1 MLDQLSA
8 WFPPALIDLFV
19 TSFWET
25 LVMVGISGALG
36 ALIGIPLG
44 VSLRLTDRGGVLESA
59 VFNRTVGG
67 LVNAV
72 RSTPFIILL
81 VAIIPFTRLLTGSS
95 IGTAAAV
102 VPLTLAAAPFVA
114 RLVEA
119 SLREVDSGLI
129 EAAQAMGA
137 TVPQIVF
144 KVLLPEAVPGIVAGL
159 TITLVSLTG
168 YSAMAGAIGGGGLGD
183 LGIRYGYQRFLPE
196 VMLAVVLLLI
206 VFVQAVQSLGDW
218 FVRRLS
224 HK

>member
-1 MLDQLSA
+1 MWDNFTPAMLE
-8 WFPPALIDLFV
+8 LFAG
-19 TSFWET
+19 SLWET
-25 LVMVGISGALG
+25 LVMVGVAGLVG

-44 VSLRLTDRGGVLESA
+44 VLLRLTDRGGVLQNA
-59 VFNRTVGG
+59 GINRVVGG

-81 VAIIPFTRLLTGSS
+81 VAIIPFTRLVAGSS
-95 IGTAAAV
+95 IGTAAAI
-102 VPLTLAAAPFVA
+102 VPLTLAAAPFIA

-119 SLREVDSGLI
+119 SLREVDAGLV

-137 TVPQIVF
+137 STSQIVF
-144 KVLLPEAVPGIVAGL
+144 KVLLPEALPGIVAAF

-196 VMLAVVLLLI
+196 IMLAVVVVLI
-206 VFVQAVQSLGDW
+206 AFVQAVQSLGDW
-218 FVRRLS
+218 AVRRLS

>member
-1 MLDQLSA
+1 MLEWFQLH
-8 WFPPALIDLFV
+8 FPPALIDLFIQ
-19 TSFWET
+19 SFWET
-25 LVMVGISGALG
+25 LAMVGISGLAG

-44 VSLRLTDRGGVLESA
+44 VLLRLTDRGGVLENRA
-59 VFNRTVGG
+59 FNRIVGTA
-67 LVNAV
+67 VNAV

-81 VAIIPFTRLLTGSS
+81 VAIIPFTRFIVGSS

-102 VPLTLAAAPFVA
+102 VPLTIAAAPFIA
-114 RLVEA
+114 RLVET

-137 TVPQIVF
+137 TTPQIVF

-196 VMLAVVLLLI
+196 VMVAVVLVLI
-206 VFVQAVQSLGDW
+206 FFVQAVQSLGDW
-218 FVRRLS
+218 LVRRLS

>member
-1 MLDQLSA
+1 MLEWLSRH
-8 WFPPALIDLFV
+8 FPPALIDLFV

-25 LVMVGISGALG
+25 LAMVGISGAAG
-36 ALIGIPLG
+36 ALIGVPLG
-44 VSLRLTDRGGVLESA
+44 VLLRLTDRHGVLENA
-59 VFNRTVGG
+59 AFNRTVGG

-81 VAIIPFTRLLTGSS
+81 VAIIPFTRFIVGSS

-102 VPLTLAAAPFVA
+102 VPLTIAAAPFVA
-114 RLVEA
+114 RLVET
-119 SLREVDSGLI
+119 SLREVDAGLI

-137 TVPQIVF
+137 STWQIVF

-196 VMLAVVLLLI
+196 VMLAVVLVLI
-206 VFVQAVQSLGDW
+206 VFVQLVQSLGDW
-218 FVRRLS
+218 LVRRLS

>member
-1 MLDQLSA
+1 MLESWNT
-8 WFPPALIDLFV
+8 WFPPALVALFV
-19 TSFWET
+19 QSLWET
-25 LVMVGISGALG
+25 LAMVGLSGLVGALV
-36 ALIGIPLG
+36 GIPLG
-44 VSLRLTDRGGVLESA
+44 VLLRLTDRGGVLENA
-59 VFNRTVGG
+59 AFNHLVGG

-81 VAIIPFTRLLTGSS
+81 VAIIPFTRLIAGSS

-102 VPLTLAAAPFVA
+102 VPLTLAAAPFMA
-114 RLVEA
+114 RLVET
-119 SLREVDSGLI
+119 SLREVDHGLI

-137 TVPQIVF
+137 TTWQIVF

-196 VMLAVVLLLI
+196 VMLAVVLILI
-206 VFVQAVQSLGDW
+206 VFVQLVQSAGDW
-218 FVRRLS
+218 LVRRLS

>member
-1 MLDQLSA
+1 MLEQLDT
-8 WFPPALIDLFV
+8 WFPAPLRALFL
-19 TSFWET
+19 TSLWET
-25 LVMVGISGALG
+25 AVMVGISGVVG

-44 VSLRLTDRGGVLESA
+44 VALRLTDRGGVLENPA
-59 VFNRTVGG
+59 FNRTVGTA
-67 LVNAV
+67 VNAV

-81 VAIIPFTRLLTGSS
+81 VAIIPFTRLITGSS

-102 VPLTLAAAPFVA
+102 VPLTIAAAPFIA

-119 SLREVDSGLI
+119 SLREVDAGLI

-137 TVPQIVF
+137 TTPQIVF

-196 VMLAVVLLLI
+196 VMLAVVLILI
-206 VFVQAVQSLGDW
+206 LFVQAVQSLGDW
-218 FVRRLS
+218 LVHRLS